1 MTDFTLTILG
11 CGGST
16 AVPTIG
22 NRWGQCDPDEPK
34 NRRLRP
40 SALVKTAD
48 TSVLIDTGP
57 DLRQQFNR
65 VGQDDLDAV
74 LYTHAHADHING
86 LDELRPLSLF
96 NRRVFELYGNEA
108 TLSEIE
114 RRFDYMFT
122 GSPDGFYK
130 PHVVS
135 KTINGPFSVGDID
148 IQPIEQQHGNLT
160 SIGYRFGNVA
170 YSTDVS
176 DLDDAALAALEGLD
190 TWIIDAGNSFVEDRS
205 PVHANVQQ
213 IEEWGRMIKPRMTY
227 LTHLTLFM
235 DYRTCIG
242 RLPENIVP
250 AHDGLVI
257 DGRM

>member
-16 AVPTIG
+16 GVPTIG
-22 NRWGQCDPDEPK
+22 NRWGECDPAEPR

-40 SALVKTAD
+40 SALVKTAT

-57 DLRQQFNR
+57 DLRRQFNR
-65 VGQDDLDAV
+65 INQDDLDAV

-96 NRRVFELYGNEA
+96 NRRVFELYGNAE
-108 TLSEIE
+108 TLEEIE

-135 KTINGPFSVGDID
+135 KIIDGPFNVGDIN
-148 IQPIEQQHGNLT
+148 IQPIEQEHGDLT
-160 SIGYRFGNVA
+160 SIGYRFGDVA

-176 DLDDAALAALEGLD
+176 GLDDDALAALQGLD
-190 TWIIDAGNSFVEDRS
+190 TWIIDAGNSFVEAPS

-213 IEEWGRMIKPRMTY
+213 IIEWVEVLKPKMTY

-235 DYRTCIG
+235 DYQTCIA
-242 RLPENIVP
+242 RLPETVIP
-250 AHDGLVI
+250 AHDGLEVH
-257 DGRM
+257 GSC